1 MNGVLIPIDAVT
13 FKKSATGEW
22 ELFNKN
28 VSVAHVGNYGEA
40 PDTNT
45 AKVLKLSDKLI
56 AFLIDDKGKSEGHND
71 IISGEQWN
79 DWQEVII
86 FSASNGWNYGGL
98 VYLNSNNDGFCD
110 ENEDS
115 MSIYKDVKCWGFKG
129 ELGIVPLENQEY
141 PALLVTKQGTEAD
154 EKLNVTV
161 AKNDLYVFKNGK
173 YEYVKPKVTSSV
185 VSKPPVVQE
194 AKGKITTFAKNS
206 DERKFLMDILRVPV
220 QRELHVPIQFVV
232 QELRVLDN
240 WAFLTAEPI
249 RKDGK
254 EIDYTK
260 TKYRVAYEEGA
271 FDSQMNAIFKK
282 TNNQWELLGYQIGAT
297 DVAYACWWKEY
308 HAPKNLMPYSEE
320 CQ

>member
-1 MNGVLIPIDAVT
+1 LVIDKSNTDKKFSFSSMLASLKSFFYKTLPSDAPADLHGTYSQKEFQNCCFEGEETTEKYHHLQLASPINV
-13 FKKSATGEW
+13 TGESDNSP
-22 ELFNKN
+22 E
-28 VSVAHVGNYGEA
+28 GE
-40 PDTNT
+40 
-45 AKVLKLSDKLI
+45 KVTITVDEVQISDI
-56 AFLIDDKGKSEGHND
+56 EG
-71 IISGEQWN
+71 
-79 DWQEVII
+79 V
-86 FSASNGWNYGGL
+86 
-98 VYLNSNNDGFCD
+98 
-110 ENEDS
+110 
-115 MSIYKDVKCWGFKG
+115 
-129 ELGIVPLENQEY
+129 
-141 PALLVTKQGTEAD
+141 
-154 EKLNVTV
+154 
-161 AKNDLYVFKNGK
+161 KNGQVIDVHCDQLYFSPNGHYALSVYCSTPQK
-173 YEYVKPKVTSSV
+173 AEEQKEEQTNNESNFLSRESEKSYQKEGSEEVKNSTI
-185 VSKPPVVQE
+185 SKPPVVREE